1 MISRYFCNARVRSSL
16 APRVT
21 ARSFTQRLHG
31 SGGDGRVAA
40 LWPTQ
45 LPSAM
50 QSRGFEIAR
59 RAAPSA
65 LCEELRRST
74 LLAAREQQRQ
84 AFSWLAALRRRAGL
98 AAAGCVTLSPA
109 PLTDHTAH

>member
-1 MISRYFCNARVRSSL
+1 
-16 APRVT
+16 
-21 ARSFTQRLHG
+21 
-31 SGGDGRVAA
+31 
-40 LWPTQ
+40 
-45 LPSAM
+45 M

-84 AFSWLAALRRRAGL
+84 AFSWLATLRRRAGL

-109 PLTDHTAH
+109 PLTDHTALMRARLVAQASRARA